1 MAVVLRLAELL
12 IAGVF
17 LSTYFLPDGSALAA
31 YLPALDEAGF
41 VLLVLGS
48 VLGLGVVLRLQFLGP
63 IELRTANRLW
73 KFAMAAPDEAYAKAQ
88 MEDKPFVEKAIAYCV
103 GWLVALILTIV
114 AFSLGVMVDLLRELM
129 VLGVLLVPFGLL
141 LGFGLHKY
149 LSPEFGPLRLLLQP
163 GASASFRAPDVPES
177 DGGSR

>member
-88 MEDKPFVEKAIAYCV
+88 MEDMHVKTTLDSLCAC
-103 GWLVALILTIV
+103 LS
-114 AFSLGVMVDLLRELM
+114 FS
-129 VLGVLLVPFGLL
+129 
-141 LGFGLHKY
+141 
-149 LSPEFGPLRLLLQP
+149 
-163 GASASFRAPDVPES
+163 
-177 DGGSR
+177 